1 MAREETQM
9 ALVAFLQAQ
18 NCSNYVY
25 SWRHPATMTDFTTPE
40 YYQRIGRTLEDG
52 KFDLAF
58 FDDRLALPD
67 RYGDDYVEAVAH
79 GIRVVKMDLVP
90 VMAMIGAATSRIG
103 IGGTYSTTYYE
114 PFHVARTFAT
124 LDLMLKGRAAWNV
137 VTSLNDSEAANM
149 GRDEGLPH
157 DLRYDRA
164 EEFMRVVHGHWDTWE
179 DDAIIND
186 KNGFFA
192 DPSKVHQLDHRGDW
206 FQSRGPFTVPRSPQG
221 YPVIIQAGQ
230 SGRGR
235 SFAARWSELVFAL
248 YPNLELAKQFYSD
261 FKMQVAA
268 LGREPAHVKICPLV
282 VAIVGDTRA
291 IAEEKLGLIETL
303 PKPIDGI
310 VLLSEVLNFDFASK
324 ELDEPF
330 SDDELASISGL
341 QAIRDHVV
349 SLSGKQNPTVRDFV
363 NFSNRGNLREHPLF
377 AGSPQ
382 DVADGLEEWFEEEG
396 CDGFVI
402 AATHVPGAY
411 EDFVRLV
418 VPELQKRGLFR
429 SDYTGTTLR
438 EHLGVPRPAI
448 GSWKVSSR
456 AG

>member
-1 MAREETQM
+1 MREM

-25 SWRHPATMTDFTTPE
+25 SWRHPAAMTDFLTPE
-40 YYQRIGRTLEDG
+40 YYQRIARTLEDG

-58 FDDRLALPD
+58 FDDRLAMPD
-67 RYGDDYVEAVAH
+67 RYGDDFVEAVAH
-79 GIRVVKMDLVP
+79 GIRTVKMDLVP
-90 VMAMIGAATSRIG
+90 VMAMMGAVTSRIG
-103 IGGTYSTTYYE
+103 IGGTYSTTYHE
-114 PFHVARTFAT
+114 PFHVARVFAT

-149 GRDEGLPH
+149 GQAETLPH

-164 EEFMRVVHGHWDTWE
+164 DEFMEVVCGHWDTWE
-179 DDAIIND
+179 DDAILGD
-186 KNGFFA
+186 KDGFFA
-192 DPSKVHQLDHRGDW
+192 DASKVHRLDHRGSW
-206 FQSRGPFTVPRSPQG
+206 FKSRGPFTVPRSPQG
-221 YPVIIQAGQ
+221 HPVIIQAGQ

-235 SFAARWSELVFAL
+235 AFAARWSELVFAL
-248 YPNLELAKQFYSD
+248 YPNLTFAQRFYRD
-261 FKMQVAA
+261 FKNHVAE
-268 LGREPAHVKICPLV
+268 LGRDPALVKVCPLV
-282 VAIVGDTRA
+282 VVITGETQAV
-291 IAEEKLGLIETL
+291 AEKKLEIIETL

-330 SDDELASISGL
+330 SDEELQSISGL

-349 SLSGKQNPTVRDFV
+349 GTSGKRNPTVRDFV

-382 DVADGLEEWFEEEG
+382 EVADGLEEWFEEEG

-429 SDYTGTTLR
+429 KDYTGTTLR
-438 EHLGVPRPAI
+438 DHLGLPKPAI
-448 GSWKVSSR
+448 GSWKLPLSSR
-456 AG
+456 A